1 MTASTSY
8 ITALFRPFVHPSF
21 VISAKIRRDFR
32 AAEARRRLVSS
43 GTDADLSLLQLKAVG
58 KIWSD
63 AITDIPYYSAL
74 VTAAKAPRVI
84 QSWEDFQ
91 AVPILTRQD
100 IQNRPSQ
107 FLRRS
112 SPPDS
117 FITTAGSTGAPLRI
131 GMDQACRDLMR
142 IVKVGAWMDF
152 GYTPSSRL
160 FLIWGHA
167 HLLGTGWKGK
177 FNHLKRKMADRL
189 LGYQRV
195 DAYRLDRELC
205 LKYAERL
212 IKFRPLGIIGYSAA
226 LDLFARYTLQFR
238 EQFRA
243 LRLRFVLA
251 TAEPIQSPETLARL
265 EDLFGCPV
273 VQEYGGAEF
282 GQVAFNTGA
291 MPFEVY
297 SDLAYVECQAPDV
310 DKPQTYPVLLT
321 TLYPRYLPL
330 FRYQVGDA
338 IIGPER
344 LPHGHVKRFAG
355 IEGRLNDEIRFEDG
369 ASIHSVAIFHCIHQE
384 PSVLNIQML
393 LKDKDIEIRL
403 VGTSPGD
410 PAVETRI
417 RKRLAQVH
425 AQLGKARITFVED
438 VQTNRAGK
446 RRWFVDE
453 RTKAQP
459 ST

>member
-1 MTASTSY
+1 M
-8 ITALFRPFVHPSF
+8 
-21 VISAKIRRDFR
+21 ISSKLHRDFR
-32 AAEARRRLVSS
+32 AAEARRRLVAS
-43 GTDADLSLLQLKAVG
+43 GTGSDLSLLQLRAVADR
-58 KIWSD
+58 WSD
-63 AITDIPYYSAL
+63 AVTDIPYYSAL
-74 VTAAKAPRVI
+74 VTAGKAPRVI
-84 QSWEDFQ
+84 GSWGDFQ

-100 IQNRPSQ
+100 IQNRPSE

-117 FITTAGSTGAPLRI
+117 FMTTAGSTGTPLRI
-131 GMDQACRDLMR
+131 GVDQVSRELMR
-142 IVKVGAWMDF
+142 IVKLSAWMDF

-177 FNHLKRKMADRL
+177 FNHLKRKLADSV

-205 LKYAERL
+205 LKHAERL
-212 IKFRPLGIIGYSAA
+212 LKFRPLGIIGYASA

-238 EQFRA
+238 ERFRA
-243 LRLRFVLA
+243 LGLRFVLA
-251 TAEPIQSPETLARL
+251 TAEPMPSPETLARL

-282 GQVAFNTGA
+282 GQVAFKVGA
-291 MPFEVY
+291 TPFEVY
-297 SDLAYVECQAPDV
+297 SDLAYVECQESELDS
-310 DKPQTYPVLLT
+310 PQAYPMLVT
-321 TLYPRYLPL
+321 TLCPRYLPM
-330 FRYQVGDA
+330 FRYRVGDA

-344 LPHGHVKRFAG
+344 LSHGHVRRFAALA
-355 IEGRLNDEIRFEDG
+355 GRLNDEINLADG
-369 ASIHSVAIFHCIHQE
+369 TSIHSVAIFHCIHQE
-384 PSVLNIQML
+384 SSVLNIQML
-393 LKDKDIEIRL
+393 LKDDEIEIRL
-403 VGTSPGD
+403 VSASPSD
-410 PAVETRI
+410 PSVETRI

-425 AQLGKARITFVED
+425 AQLGRARITFVED

-453 RTKAQP
+453 RTKPQP
-459 ST
+459 SASERGE